1 MVLYMPIILRFY
13 GAYKDHEKDKS
24 WILYVAHAPKWTSI

>member
-13 GAYKDHEKDKS
+13 GAYKDHEKARL
-24 WILYVAHAPKWTSI
+24 WILYVTHSLEWIYI